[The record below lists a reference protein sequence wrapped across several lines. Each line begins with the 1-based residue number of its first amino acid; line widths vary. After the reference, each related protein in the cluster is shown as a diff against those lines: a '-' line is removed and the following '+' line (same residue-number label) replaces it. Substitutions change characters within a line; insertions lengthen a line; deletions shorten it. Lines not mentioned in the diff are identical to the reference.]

1 MSGLAKCFQL
11 EVDPLEM
18 IDLVSYVFF
27 SKIYIFHTEQICAA
41 AFMFYSEYAV
51 FNISVLPYFIPI
63 PTIKHFA
70 QLDSNRGLGQLWP
83 MT

>member
-27 SKIYIFHTEQICAA
+27 SKIYIFHKEQICAA
-41 AFMFYSEYAV
+41 ALMFYSEYAV
-51 FNISVLPYFIPI
+51 FISLFCLILFQYRRLNILRSWIQTGALV
-63 PTIKHFA
+63 
-70 QLDSNRGLGQLWP
+70 SCGL
-83 MT
+83 